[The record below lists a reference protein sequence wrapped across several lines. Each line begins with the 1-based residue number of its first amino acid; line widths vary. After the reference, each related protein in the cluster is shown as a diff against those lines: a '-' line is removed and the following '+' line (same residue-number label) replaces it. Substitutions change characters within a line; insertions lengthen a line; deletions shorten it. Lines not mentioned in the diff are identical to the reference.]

1 MNIAI
6 CDDNPKMIG
15 QFETLLLSF
24 FEDDPNQFSYEAFL
38 SGESLVDHLT
48 KEESVFQLYLL
59 DVEMKSLDGFEVA
72 RFIRERDQQAIIIF
86 ITSHVEW
93 MPEAFEV
100 NAFHYLI
107 KPVDE
112 VKVKQVLMKA
122 LEQFSLRKMIL
133 QFTIKKKVYTVYLGQ
148 VEYFESM
155 KRKMVLHLKNGKEY
169 EYYGTMKEVID
180 KVSPQLFTQVHHSYV
195 INMDYVQ
202 MKSGETIVMQS
213 GREIAIT
220 KKFNQS
226 FQRAYRNYV
235 LKRTKG

>member
-6 CDDNPKMIG
+6 CDDNPKMVG
-15 QFETLLLSF
+15 QIENLLLSF
-24 FEDDPNQFSYEAFL
+24 FENDPNQFNYEAFL
-38 SGESLVDHLT
+38 SGESLVEHLT
-48 KEESVFQLYLL
+48 NSVSSFQIYLL
-59 DVEMKSLDGFEVA
+59 DVEMKSLDGFDVA
-72 RFIRERDQQAIIIF
+72 RAIIEKDQQAIIIF
-86 ITSHVEW
+86 ITSHVEL

-112 VKVKQVLMKA
+112 IKVKQVLTKA
-122 LEQFSLRKMIL
+122 LEQLTLRKKIL
-133 QFTIKKKVYTVYLGQ
+133 QFTIQKKVHTVYLGE

-155 KRKMVLHLKNGKEY
+155 KRKMIIHLKSGEEY

-180 KVSPQLFTQVHHSYV
+180 KASPQLFTQIHNSFV

-202 MKSGETIVMQS
+202 VKSGETIVMQS

-220 KKFNQS
+220 KKFHQT

-235 LKRTKG
+235 LMRTK

>member
-15 QFETLLLSF
+15 QIETLLLSF

-133 QFTIKKKVYTVYLGQ
+133 QF
-148 VEYFESM
+148 
-155 KRKMVLHLKNGKEY
+155 RKY
-169 EYYGTMKEVID
+169 ET
-180 KVSPQLFTQVHHSYV
+180 
-195 INMDYVQ
+195 
-202 MKSGETIVMQS
+202 
-213 GREIAIT
+213 
-220 KKFNQS
+220 
-226 FQRAYRNYV
+226 
-235 LKRTKG
+235 

>member
-6 CDDNPKMIG
+6 CDDNPKIIG
-15 QFETLLLSF
+15 QIETLLISF
-24 FEDDPNQFSYEAFL
+24 FEHDLNQFNYEAFL

-48 KEESVFQLYLL
+48 KEESSFQIYLL

-72 RFIRERDQQAIIIF
+72 RFIREKDQQAIIIF

-107 KPVDE
+107 KPIDE
-112 VKVKQVLMKA
+112 LKVKQVLTKA
-122 LEQFSLRKMIL
+122 MEQLSLLKMIL
-133 QFTIKKKVYTVYLGQ
+133 QFTIQKKVYTVYLGE

-155 KRKMVLHLKNGKEY
+155 KRKMIIHLKNGEEY

-180 KVSPQLFTQVHHSYV
+180 KVSTQLFTQIHHSFV

-202 MKSGETIVMQS
+202 MKSGETIVLQS

-220 KKFNQS
+220 KKFHQS
-226 FQRAYRNYV
+226 FQSTYRKYV
-235 LKRTKG
+235 LMRTKA